1 MAEQAGFMGNQA
13 YKDQI
18 TTNASADTTANFS
31 MTDNIST
38 YTHVAVQV
46 VWSGLDATD
55 GVIKTQWTIDGTN
68 WEDSQTYTLGTA
80 SGSEILSDAEFTAHM
95 FRVRYEKGSNT
106 TGTLNVYANAKD

>member
-1 MAEQAGFMGNQA
+1 MAQVGITGNQA

-18 TTNASADTTANFS
+18 ATNASAATTANFAL
-31 MTDNIST
+31 TDNIST
-38 YTHVAVQV
+38 FTHVAVQV

-55 GVIKTQWTIDGTN
+55 GVIKTQWSIDGTN

-95 FRVRYEKGSNT
+95 FRVSYTKGSNSA
-106 TGTLNVYANAKD
+106 GTLNVYANAKD